1 MRNLLKISLILFIS
15 YSVDSYPKESATNVE
30 EEESISSSTFRTAQL
45 LISPK
50 QNARILE
57 PSSTFFIVPTS
68 STLENSLHSDNNNI
82 NSKQTPEEK
91 YIRNETLIE
100 ETTESEYV
108 INTSL
113 SYTDT
118 HDENNSTPPP
128 SIPSTFYTESPMEKI
143 TSSLVTES
151 SSESGGTSIYLNLAP
166 ENEMNIEESRETT
179 LPSSPDSEKVITYT
193 TTLPMIYTELIT
205 ESPQSDFNSVN
216 TIMSS
221 SNTSPSTITTIRG
234 LTTIPKYLPI
244 TTKTPP
250 SKYFTPSKETTK
262 SSFPVHK
269 DTKNRDPLLYHYQND
284 AHWDVSMDDMDFT
297 DYEESVQKEK
307 SRLNNVQLMDGGVQ
321 DSMTI
326 VLTPIKY
333 VSDAMVHIK
342 YKRISKDP
350 TEEMSKESSDTSD
363 PGRLEMSHDVS
374 FPLLNEEN
382 KRNLDNLP
390 EGWYYVCAEVTKF
403 DKMLEQEC
411 FRARI
416 FEKASV
422 APLPTGIIVLIVL
435 GMVSI
440 ALLCLYIIYNK
451 LQNSRRKKKDKEMQ
465 DRVQKM
471 AQKEKELNEQNK
483 PAFHHIYVDPDE
495 PYEERCIM

>member
-30 EEESISSSTFRTAQL
+30 EEESISSSTFRTAQTTHF
-45 LISPK
+45 SK
-50 QNARILE
+50 AKC
-57 PSSTFFIVPTS
+57 
-68 STLENSLHSDNNNI
+68 SDNNNI

-244 TTKTPP
+244 TTKHR
-250 SKYFTPSKETTK
+250 
-262 SSFPVHK
+262 PVN
-269 DTKNRDPLLYHYQND
+269 TLLRVKRPRNQND

-403 DKMLEQEC
+403 DKITTAHWNHCTDC
-411 FRARI
+411 FGNGQHCTSLSYI
-416 FEKASV
+416 
-422 APLPTGIIVLIVL
+422 
-435 GMVSI
+435 
-440 ALLCLYIIYNK
+440 IIYNK